1 MNVFGIIDRYI
12 GKTFLYYFLVTLLV
26 FVTLFLVVDF
36 MVTTSKYGV
45 GLTTYLKYYTY
56 FGFEITYQLFPVAC
70 LMSTV
75 FTLAGLNKNSELVA
89 LFSLGWSLFRVS
101 APILFLVILISGAG
115 FFASNQFMTK
125 ITDRKNYTYYVEM
138 RDKPWLYTTSKQ
150 ERIWY
155 RSGPNIFYIN
165 LLNAKEAKAF
175 DVTVYTFSPDWRL
188 QQILTATEAT
198 IQNGQWRLKNGS
210 ITVFLEDQ
218 SPPIKDLFQE
228 RVLVLGEDMIDIKT
242 TSKASATMG
251 VGELHRYIQRNKEA
265 GLNTVPFE
273 VDYYAKFGFAFTALV
288 MVLLGIPFSV
298 SSNRGGG
305 MLANLQICILL
316 TMIYWGFYSS
326 GLTIGRHGALPPVI
340 AAWGPNLI
348 MAVFGGI
355 LIRRLKK

>member
-1 MNVFGIIDRYI
+1 MFNIIDRYI

-26 FVTLFLVVDF
+26 FVTLFLVVDY

-45 GLTTYLKYYTY
+45 GLNIYLRYYMY
-56 FGFEITYQLFPVAC
+56 FGFEIMYQLFPVAC

-75 FTLAGLNKNSELVA
+75 FTLASLNKNSELVA
-89 LFSLGWSLFRVS
+89 LFSLGWSLLRVC
-101 APILFLVILISGAG
+101 APILFLVVLISGTG
-115 FFASNQFMTK
+115 FFASNQYLAK
-125 ITDRKNYTYYVEM
+125 VSDRKNYIYYVEM

-175 DVTVYTFSPDWRL
+175 DVTVYTFSPEWKL
-188 QQILTATEAT
+188 QQILTATEAN
-198 IQNGQWRLKNGS
+198 IQNGQWRLTDGT
-210 ITVFLEDQ
+210 ITVFLEEQ
-218 SPPIKDLFQE
+218 APPIKDFFKE
-228 RVLVLGEDMIDIKT
+228 RVLVLGEDMIDIKAN
-242 TSKASATMG
+242 SKASATMG
-251 VGELHRYIQRNKEA
+251 VRELHKYIQRNKEA

-273 VDYYAKFGFAFTALV
+273 VDYYAKYGFAFTALI
-288 MVLLGIPFSV
+288 MVLLGIPFSI
-298 SSNRGGG
+298 SSNRTGG

-316 TMIYWGFYSS
+316 TMIYWGFYNS
-326 GLTIGRHGALPPVI
+326 GLTIGRHGVLPPIV

-348 MAVFGGI
+348 MAVFGGV